1 MVKHYSEDYGNTR
14 VYWITI
20 NHKVVEFSLEQKN
33 DSIYIDITDEPE
45 LETWEVVAF
54 QDELKR
60 CILEYKTHLL
70 KYLWN

>member
-54 QDELKR
+54 QDELKK